1 MAGGANGNSGTGG
14 PAGPMAD
21 LKLRFISAL
30 ILGPLVLLI
39 AWRGGEAFFALALL
53 GCALFLKEWLAI
65 VGARPAGLPALAG
78 FATLLTVA
86 GLIYTGH
93 ELWAL
98 AALAAGAGLSILSA
112 RAGKT
117 GFWTAEGILYSSL
130 ALGALMLLRRGSE
143 GELHIFFLLAVV
155 WVTDV
160 AAYFTG
166 RKLGGPK
173 LWPRV
178 SPKKTWSG
186 AIGGLVFGALGGLG
200 VVAVLGQGGTLS
212 WFAFGLAVSAVSQ
225 GGDLLESA
233 IKRRFGVK
241 DSGRL
246 IPGHGG
252 IMDRIDGL
260 VAAAIFA
267 VLCGLLFGGSLADP
281 MSGIGFQ

>member
-1 MAGGANGNSGTGG
+1 
-14 PAGPMAD
+14 MAD

-39 AWRGGEAFFALALL
+39 VWRGGEAFYALALL
-53 GCALFLKEWLAI
+53 GCLLFLFEWLGI
-65 VGARPAGLPALAG
+65 VGARPFSLSGLSG
-78 FATLLTVA
+78 FLTLGAVA
-86 GLIYTGH
+86 GLIYTGL
-93 ELWAL
+93 EPWSLVAI
-98 AALAAGAGLSILSA
+98 AAGCCLSVVCTRFS
-112 RAGKT
+112 RT

-130 ALGALMLLRRGSE
+130 ALAALMLVRRGGA
-143 GELHIFFLLAVV
+143 GEMNMFFLLAVV
-155 WVTDV
+155 WITDI

-186 AIGGLVFGALGGLG
+186 AIGGLVFGALGGLC
-200 VVAVLGQGGTLS
+200 VVATLGQGGSLG
-212 WFAFGLAVSAVSQ
+212 WFAFGLAISAVSQ

-281 MSGIGFQ
+281 MSGIVFQ